1 MRATSG
7 PPTAIHR
14 VVPTRARR
22 LVERNLMVY
31 RRTWIIIFSGFF
43 EPLLYLFGI
52 GFGVGSLVG
61 HVQDQSGHPVS
72 YAVFVAPALMAT
84 AAMNGAIYDS
94 TFNLFE
100 KIKYRRTYDAILA
113 TPVGTGD
120 VALGEVTWAV
130 MRGSI
135 YSTGFIVVMVALGL
149 VASPTAI
156 LALPAAVLIGFAFAA
171 VGTAITTFIK
181 KWADF
186 DLVQLALVPLFLF
199 SATFFP
205 ITAYPHA
212 IQLVVGATPLYRGV
226 DLIRGLTTGSLGPR
240 LLVDVAYLAVLGLA
254 GLLVTSRRLKKLLL
268 T

>member
-1 MRATSG
+1 MRDASG
-7 PPTAIHR
+7 LPPAVALALPR
-14 VVPTRARR
+14 RAQR

-31 RRTWIIIFSGFF
+31 RRTWIIILSGFF

-52 GFGVGSLVG
+52 GYGVGSLVG
-61 HVQDQSGHPVS
+61 RVQDAGGHMVG

-84 AAMNGAIYDS
+84 AAMNGAIFDS

-113 TPVGTGD
+113 TPVTTGD

-135 YSTGFIVVMVALGL
+135 YSTGFIVVIVALRL

-156 LALPAAVLIGFAFAA
+156 LALPAAVLIGFTFAA
-171 VGTAITTFIK
+171 VGTAITTFIR
-181 KWADF
+181 KWEDF

-205 ITAYPHA
+205 ITAYPHPV
-212 IQLVVGATPLYRGV
+212 QLIVQLTPLYHGV
-226 DLIRGLTTGSLGPR
+226 DLIRGLTTGTLGPQM
-240 LLVDVAYLAVLGLA
+240 LVDIAYLAVLGLA
-254 GLLVTSRRLKKLLL
+254 GLAVTSRRLNKLLL
-268 T
+268 K

>member
-1 MRATSG
+1 
-7 PPTAIHR
+7 
-14 VVPTRARR
+14 
-22 LVERNLMVY
+22 
-31 RRTWIIIFSGFF
+31 
-43 EPLLYLFGI
+43 
-52 GFGVGSLVG
+52 
-61 HVQDQSGHPVS
+61 
-72 YAVFVAPALMAT
+72 MAT
-84 AAMNGAIYDS
+84 AAKNGAIFDS

-113 TPVGTGD
+113 TPVTTGD

-135 YSTGFIVVMVALGL
+135 YSTGFIVVIVALRL

-156 LALPAAVLIGFAFAA
+156 LALPAAVLIGFTFAA
-171 VGTAITTFIK
+171 VGTAITTFIR
-181 KWADF
+181 KWEDF

-205 ITAYPHA
+205 ITAYPHPV
-212 IQLVVGATPLYRGV
+212 QLIVQLTPLYHGV
-226 DLIRGLTTGSLGPR
+226 DLIRGLTAGTLGPQI
-240 LLVDVAYLAVLGLA
+240 LLDIPSLAVLGLA